1 MCANA
6 LPTSFH
12 SLRFAQRANVAR
24 NQAVGPRSAIDGRT
38 ARRNKLMVSL
48 KSETIPVSETIP
60 APVDPSRPA
69 KRSFAAMRHPGFRAQ
84 FITFV
89 LAMMADN
96 IEHVISYWMLYQ
108 KFHSPALAG
117 FAIVSHWL
125 PFLLFSVASGA
136 LADRFDPRRIIQ
148 IGMVLFIIA
157 SLSWSYFFVTGTLQM
172 WQAMVI
178 LVIHGCAG
186 VLWQT
191 PNQMLL
197 YDIVG
202 PSDLESAVR
211 LNAMARY
218 LAVLVG
224 PAVGAA
230 ILLAFGPAPGIM
242 LNTVFYLPL
251 VLWLVNAPYGP
262 RFRAGKPA
270 PRRAVRGLGDIV
282 QTMRD
287 IRVHSVIVS
296 MTLLAGAASFF
307 VGNAYSSQMPG
318 FANDLGHGDPGLSYS
333 LLLAADAAGGL
344 LGRHL
349 CSKAGDCCRRGRAP
363 RSCSPCCGAWRWR
376 SSRWPK
382 AIRSPRLPVCRGIPG
397 IILQRHGAEPGPA
410 ECSARQARTRHRPVQ
425 YVEPRAARLQR
436 HFRWPV
442 RQPDRRAL
450 VACAVG
456 SRHIGDRR
464 RTAGHPLTAQDRR
477 TRARGTRASPEDQSF
492 RNTID
497 AIQPVI
503 SAMKAVTRP

>member
-1 MCANA
+1 
-6 LPTSFH
+6 
-12 SLRFAQRANVAR
+12 
-24 NQAVGPRSAIDGRT
+24 
-38 ARRNKLMVSL
+38 
-48 KSETIPVSETIP
+48 
-60 APVDPSRPA
+60 
-69 KRSFAAMRHPGFRAQ
+69 MRHPGFRAQ
-84 FITFV
+84 FVTFV

-96 IEHVISYWMLYQ
+96 IEHVISYWMVFQ

-125 PFLLFSVASGA
+125 PYLLFSVASGA
-136 LADRFDPRRIIQ
+136 LAERFDPRRVIQ
-148 IGMVLFIIA
+148 VGMTLFIIA
-157 SLSWSYFFVTGTLQM
+157 SLSWSYFFVTDTLQM

-224 PAVGAA
+224 PAVGGA
-230 ILLAFGPAPGIM
+230 ILLALGPSVGIM

-262 RFRAGKPA
+262 RYRTGAPA

-282 QTMRD
+282 ETVRD
-287 IRVHSVIVS
+287 IRNYPVIVS

-318 FANDLGHGDPGLSYS
+318 FASDLGHGDPGVSYS

-344 LGRHL
+344 LAGVVLEGRGL
-349 CSKAGDCCRRGRAP
+349 LPPRPRTAIVLAILWCIALAIFSRTGRSGSPEAAGSRKMPLSGWRPADVTGWSSKNREPALGPRVTMSSAEPLGNPSTSHIGPSALAGAAASSSP
-363 RSCSPCCGAWRWR
+363 RK
-376 SSRWPK
+376 SSRK
-382 AIRSPRLPVCRGIPG
+382 AEVVSVATSSGGPSLSLRLTCCSLLANRQDQLCLTTNRDETNCPENVRYLDNPTHSP
-397 IILQRHGAEPGPA
+397 
-410 ECSARQARTRHRPVQ
+410 ARQSAGACLARFYSER
-425 YVEPRAARLQR
+425 
-436 HFRWPV
+436 
-442 RQPDRRAL
+442 D
-450 VACAVG
+450 
-456 SRHIGDRR
+456 
-464 RTAGHPLTAQDRR
+464 AQ
-477 TRARGTRASPEDQSF
+477 
-492 RNTID
+492 
-497 AIQPVI
+497 
-503 SAMKAVTRP
+503 K